1 MVATMPTKEKV
12 SGVWYI
18 TTIISY
24 TDGKSVKRFYN
35 MKGELVDAQPI
46 KNFTIQK

>member
-35 MKGELVDAQPI
+35 LKGELVDVQPLT
-46 KNFTIQK
+46 NFSIHK

>member
-1 MVATMPTKEKV
+1 MTATMPVKEKV

-35 MKGELVDAQPI
+35 LKGELVDAQPI
-46 KNFTIQK
+46 KNFSIHK